1 VTVRWKERE
10 LELEIANDGR
20 SEPGDGDS
28 GGHGLAGLRERVSLV
43 GGSLESGPRNGGG
56 FVVKAHLPLES
67 KA

>member
-1 VTVRWKERE
+1 
-10 LELEIANDGR
+10 
-20 SEPGDGDS
+20 
-28 GGHGLAGLRERVSLV
+28 VSLV